1 VYRTLVRD
9 ASAQAVAA
17 GVMAGLLGYASS
29 VAVVVAGLTAVGATP
44 QQVGSALLALGV
56 AMGVLSVLGSVRHR
70 LPVAVVWSTPGM
82 ALLATVGPVEGGLPV
97 VLGAF
102 LLCGALVVLTGLIR
116 PLARALQRLPAALS
130 AAVLAGVLLPFC
142 LAPVRAVVE
151 LPLQAGAIVLAWLV
165 AMRWAPRLAGPVALL
180 ALVVVVGV
188 DAQLAVPA
196 EVVPRLDLVT
206 PGLSLAAVT
215 SLALPLYLVTMAAQN
230 LVGLA
235 VLSSQGYRPP
245 VRSLLVGTGAGSMA
259 IAPFVGPTVN
269 LAAITGA
276 LTAGPGAHPD
286 PGRRGVAG
294 VCAGLTS
301 ALLGVLAPFTSAIVT
316 GADPRLVATA
326 AGLALL
332 GAFAGA
338 AAEALRDEP
347 TRPAAAV
354 TLLVAGSGIAAG
366 PLGAAPLGLLAGAVL
381 LLATRRDRPM
391 PDLEGV
397 REVSAGAGPQPRRPR
412 ARHRR
417 R

>member
-1 VYRTLVRD
+1 MYRTLVRD
-9 ASAQAVAA
+9 SSAQAVAA
-17 GVMAGLLGYASS
+17 GVTAGLLGYASS

-44 QQVGSALLALGV
+44 EQVGSALLALGV

-70 LPVAVVWSTPGM
+70 LPVAVVWTTPGM
-82 ALLATVGPVEGGLPV
+82 ALLATVGPVDGGLPAV
-97 VLGAF
+97 VGAF
-102 LLCGALVVLTGLIR
+102 LLCGALIALTGLVR
-116 PLARALQRLPAALS
+116 PLARAMQRLPAALS

-142 LAPVRAVVE
+142 LAPVRAVQD
-151 LPLQAGAIVLAWLV
+151 LPVQAGAIVLAWLV

-180 ALVVVVGV
+180 ALVVVGV
-188 DAQLAVPA
+188 EAQLAVPSD
-196 EVVPRLDLVT
+196 VVPQLELVA

-235 VLSSQGYRPP
+235 VLSAQGYRPP

-259 IAPFVGPTVN
+259 IAPFLGPTVN

-286 PGRRGVAG
+286 PARRWVAG

-301 ALLGVLAPFTSAIVT
+301 ALLGVLAPFTSAVVT

-338 AAEALRDEP
+338 TAEALRDER
-347 TRPAAAV
+347 TRPAAAI
-354 TLLVAGSGIAAG
+354 TLLVAGSGVAAG

-381 LLATRRDRPM
+381 LLATRRRRPA
-391 PDLEGV
+391 PELEGV
-397 REVSAGAGPQPRRPR
+397 RPVSGGAGPPLRRPR